1 MRVLV
6 IGILIG
12 ILALAACAAPASSP
26 RREGEPDAE
35 TPVVAPAEGDS
46 RPSGK
51 LGEALGEAVI
61 IYERSGGL
69 AGVSEQWSIYPD
81 GRILAGDGREWQ
93 VEPEQVK
100 QLIGE
105 IEASGFFDLSG
116 QYMPR
121 NPCCDRFTYSL
132 VVRNGDK
139 INRVTTIDAAPDVPG
154 SLWEALGAV
163 RSFINNAQDDN

>member
-12 ILALAACAAPASSP
+12 ILALTACAAPASSP
-26 RREGEPDAE
+26 RGEGEPDAE

-46 RPSGK
+46 QPSGK
-51 LGEALGEAVI
+51 LGPAVI

-69 AGVSEQWSIYPD
+69 AGVSERWSIYPD
-81 GRILAGDGREWQ
+81 GRIMAGDGREWQ
-93 VEPEQVK
+93 VKPEQVK
-100 QLIGE
+100 QLISD

-132 VVRNGDK
+132 VVRSDDK
-139 INRVTTIDAAPDVPG
+139 VNSVTTMDATPDVPANLG
-154 SLWEALGAV
+154 EVLGAV
-163 RSFINNAQDDN
+163 RSFINAAQEDK